1 MADVMG
7 WENQQAYFNLQNL
20 EAKNYQQRVAEH
32 WFQMTGNANAGIRAQ
47 NAASSIYNPVGLA
60 TQLGMMTYGQEG
72 SRRAMAQG
80 FMAMN
85 IYAPGPF
92 DDPNGFRF
100 GKQRDTLEMFQE
112 QMDMD
117 FFADPGGYG
126 GFNLQGRSEVFSQM
140 SQRSMFGKNDIG
152 QRASSVSSQ
161 VKKMS
166 QAVGAMQELF
176 GGTIPELFDK
186 MDAIFGGNAAAMGGD
201 QLMSRVMK
209 MKQTSQLTGQSLNS
223 LAQMNMMGGQYAEM
237 AGMDAGIGANA
248 AEQTAIALGVNY
260 AGGLTST
267 RRINQGRLR
276 SASLRAN
283 TSATA
288 SRMSQYYAGAYM
300 TFLEGQG
307 LDYNTMTA
315 ADRAKYS
322 GKFAGLASGASSIGE
337 LATAAGSDVMSV
349 RYASMSN
356 AALEAMADDENIA
369 NFGIQGNI
377 SNAQGAIARAMRRA
391 VTSSGTKVDM
401 SVFMNK
407 GQLRSTK
414 DIISDL
420 TSKYGMSRTQAQ
432 GIIDNQME
440 QAGGALYNMNGQEL
454 EAYFFQQR
462 NAGGLREL
470 RDNRAEFD
478 KKMGGGVGGLLG
490 IMNFLGTEGA
500 GSANL
505 GQVLGSALGIL
516 TPEDQRK
523 KMSAGDFTKQGT
535 QLANKMKAAFE
546 AAKKRGDHRQAG
558 MIATAM
564 NKISSAGSL
573 TSLSTD
579 QLKNLRRYVA
589 DIRENESGDIS
600 EPVELVWDMMA
611 GDQERL
617 ADKALTDSGLTKEYG
632 DAMQK
637 ADLTDARQIGRTAAA
652 RSALKGIKSKQA
664 RERMRNALFGDE
676 KKKDDD
682 FTSIRDAK
690 KRLKDLG
697 VSDEERRQFISDLE
711 KKADALK
718 TGDPKQGLESI
729 LSRLADVLE
738 TLATDRPATKKGPE

>member
-7 WENQQAYFNLQNL
+7 WENQQTYFNLQNE
-20 EAKNYQQRVAEH
+20 EAKNYQRRVAEH

-72 SRRAMAQG
+72 SRRAMSQG

-92 DDPNGFRF
+92 DEPNGFRF
-100 GKQRDTLEMFQE
+100 GKQRDTLEGFQE

-117 FFADPGGYG
+117 FFADPSGYG
-126 GFNLQGRSEVFSQM
+126 GFNLQGRSEVFAQM
-140 SQRSMFGKNDIG
+140 SQRSMFGKADIET
-152 QRASSVSSQ
+152 RASSVSQQ

-283 TSATA
+283 TAATT

-300 TFLEGQG
+300 MFLEREGF
-307 LDYNTMTA
+307 DYNTMTA
-315 ADRAKYS
+315 AQRAAQSKA
-322 GKFAGLASGASSIGE
+322 FARAAGGATSIGD
-337 LATAAGSDVMSV
+337 LATAAGTDVMSV

-377 SNAQGAIARAMRRA
+377 KNAQGAIARAMRRA
-391 VTSSGTKVDM
+391 VTGAGTNVDL
-401 SVFMNK
+401 SVFMQN

-414 DIISDL
+414 DIVDTL
-420 TSKYGMSRTQAQ
+420 TSKKYGMSRKQAQ

-462 NAGGLREL
+462 NASGLRDL
-470 RDNRAEFD
+470 RDARAEFD
-478 KKMGGGVGGLLG
+478 TKMGGGVGGLLG

-505 GQVLGSALGIL
+505 GQVFGAALGVL

-523 KMSAGDFTKQGT
+523 KMSRGDFIKQGT
-535 QLANKMKAAFE
+535 KLANKMRAAHQD
-546 AAKKRGDHRQAG
+546 AIKRGDHRQAG
-558 MIATAM
+558 QIATVM
-564 NKISSAGSL
+564 HKLGSAGGL
-573 TSLSTD
+573 TSLSSD
-579 QLKNLRRYVA
+579 QLKNLRGYVS
-589 DIRENESGDIS
+589 DMMSGDIS
-600 EPVELVWDMMA
+600 EPIELAWDVVA

-617 ADKALTDSGLTKEYG
+617 ADKALTDAGLADKYAE
-632 DAMQK
+632 AMQK
-637 ADLTDARQIGRTAAA
+637 EDLTEARQIGRTAAA
-652 RSALKGIKSKQA
+652 RSALKGIKNKQA

-676 KKKDDD
+676 SKKDDD

-718 TGDPKQGLESI
+718 TGDPKQSMENI

-738 TLATDRPATKKGPE
+738 TLATDRSGTDKKGEP